1 MKRLAL
7 RISGGIMLAVLAL
20 LAVGQAQRGA
30 PAAAESNQTPHSSQN
45 TQGLAV
51 PTPENSAAT
60 PRPFTSNGTVNP
72 LRPDRPHADAAT
84 TPALQTMAGN
94 AGSAPAEK
102 LPGVSAPA
110 SASVIRTA
118 DRSQPLDPFASPTS
132 APAEQT
138 PSLAAPALGDP
149 AARSSGKPSTSAIAA
164 VAAEVRPTQETSPQ
178 APSAAAAIPHP
189 GQDHS
194 QHAGQASP
202 NRSGGPASQGP
213 SVVPPWTVPLSQ
225 PNVAADPTGTSAA
238 RTYSIQ
244 GVSDNRT
251 NQLPRPR
258 VAGASTA
265 DEPGLFHP
273 DEAAPGK
280 SIAPVPPS
288 ASPAASRRVPTAG
301 PSSKTG
307 VRASGP
313 QADQPT
319 PQVPADREPNP
330 RHAETDAQ
338 GSGVPGARE
347 LEGPQTPQIVVQKIA
362 PPEVQVGKPAVFEIH
377 LKNTGQVP
385 AQNVEVH
392 DEIPKGTRLLDTQP
406 KASRGVRGELV
417 WSLGTVKPNDEVRLQ
432 VHLMPT
438 DEGVLGS
445 KATVVF
451 GAEASARTVST
462 KPMLVLKTVAPQR
475 VQIGEEVT
483 FQITVSNPG
492 TGVAHQVV
500 LEERV
505 PPGLQHPAGS
515 DLVYEV
521 GSLKPGE
528 SRQLELKLLAVQA
541 GMVANVLTARGD
553 ANLKAE
559 DRLELEVLAPQLDIT
574 LEGPKRRYLER
585 EATYTVSISN
595 PGTAPARQ
603 VELIAQLPPGLKFV
617 SANNAGHYQEATRTV
632 HWTLEE
638 LPSKETGSVQLTT
651 VPVEPGQQ
659 FLRLRSTAEKGLSVE
674 KEMPVIVEGIAS
686 PSFQVTDTSDPVEVG
701 GETTYQIRVFN
712 QGSKAASNVQLLV
725 LLPSEL
731 RVVAA
736 EPTARQ
742 SSDPRRIVFDPLQH
756 LAPKAETIYRIR
768 VQAIKPGNHR
778 MRAQLS
784 ADEMEPVT
792 KEESTRVYSDE

>member
-1 MKRLAL
+1 MAKPAPSVIPPWTAPLA
-7 RISGGIMLAVLAL
+7 
-20 LAVGQAQRGA
+20 QNK
-30 PAAAESNQTPHSSQN
+30 AAAE
-45 TQGLAV
+45 
-51 PTPENSAAT
+51 
-60 PRPFTSNGTVNP
+60 
-72 LRPDRPHADAAT
+72 
-84 TPALQTMAGN
+84 PA
-94 AGSAPAEK
+94 
-102 LPGVSAPA
+102 
-110 SASVIRTA
+110 
-118 DRSQPLDPFASPTS
+118 
-132 APAEQT
+132 
-138 PSLAAPALGDP
+138 
-149 AARSSGKPSTSAIAA
+149 
-164 VAAEVRPTQETSPQ
+164 
-178 APSAAAAIPHP
+178 APSATSRPAHGDHEGHP
-189 GQDHS
+189 GGADS
-194 QHAGQASP
+194 LPGRNAGIS
-202 NRSGGPASQGP
+202 
-213 SVVPPWTVPLSQ
+213 
-225 PNVAADPTGTSAA
+225 PTG
-238 RTYSIQ
+238 
-244 GVSDNRT
+244 
-251 NQLPRPR
+251 
-258 VAGASTA
+258 

-273 DEAAPGK
+273 DDPAPGK
-280 SIAPVPPS
+280 PIARVPP
-288 ASPAASRRVPTAG
+288 AVVPPASRPAPATG
-301 PSSKTG
+301 PSGKIGAKTPG
-307 VRASGP
+307 SRADRPAIQLPAGP
-313 QADQPT
+313 QATVRQPES
-319 PQVPADREPNP
+319 D
-330 RHAETDAQ
+330 AE

-347 LEGPQTPQIVVQKIA
+347 LEGPQTPQIVVQKMA

-385 AQNVEVH
+385 AQNVEVR

-417 WSLGTVKPNDEVRLQ
+417 WSLGTVKPNEEVRLQ
-432 VHLMPT
+432 VQLMPT

-445 KATVVF
+445 KATVTF

-462 KPMLVLKTVAPQR
+462 KPMLVLKTAAPPR
-475 VQIGEEVT
+475 VQIGDEIT
-483 FQITVSNPG
+483 LQITVSNPG

-528 SRQLELKLLAVQA
+528 SRQLELKLVAVQA
-541 GMVANVLTARGD
+541 GVIANVLTARGD

-559 DRLELEVLAPQLDIT
+559 DRVELEVLAPQLDIA

-617 SANNAGHYQEATRTV
+617 SANNAGYYQEATRTV

-651 VPVEPGQQ
+651 VPIEPGQHL
-659 FLRLRSTAEKGLSVE
+659 LRLRSTADKGLSVE
-674 KEMPVIVEGIAS
+674 KELPVIIEGIAS
-686 PSFQVTDTSDPVEVG
+686 PSFQITDTSDPVEVG

-712 QGSKAASNVQLLV
+712 QGSKAASNVQLSV
-725 LLPSEL
+725 LLPPEL

-736 EPTARQ
+736 EPGVRQ
-742 SSDPRRIVFDPLQH
+742 SADPGRVVFDPLQR
-756 LAPKAETIYRIR
+756 LAPKAETTYRIR

-778 MRAQLS
+778 VRAQLS

>member
-1 MKRLAL
+1 MRP
-7 RISGGIMLAVLAL
+7 
-20 LAVGQAQRGA
+20 
-30 PAAAESNQTPHSSQN
+30 PA
-45 TQGLAV
+45 
-51 PTPENSAAT
+51 
-60 PRPFTSNGTVNP
+60 
-72 LRPDRPHADAAT
+72 DR
-84 TPALQTMAGN
+84 PALQA
-94 AGSAPAEK
+94 
-102 LPGVSAPA
+102 
-110 SASVIRTA
+110 
-118 DRSQPLDPFASPTS
+118 
-132 APAEQT
+132 
-138 PSLAAPALGDP
+138 
-149 AARSSGKPSTSAIAA
+149 
-164 VAAEVRPTQETSPQ
+164 
-178 APSAAAAIPHP
+178 
-189 GQDHS
+189 
-194 QHAGQASP
+194 
-202 NRSGGPASQGP
+202 
-213 SVVPPWTVPLSQ
+213 
-225 PNVAADPTGTSAA
+225 PTGRDGTQRESESDSA
-238 RTYSIQ
+238 
-244 GVSDNRT
+244 
-251 NQLPRPR
+251 
-258 VAGASTA
+258 
-265 DEPGLFHP
+265 
-273 DEAAPGK
+273 
-280 SIAPVPPS
+280 
-288 ASPAASRRVPTAG
+288 
-301 PSSKTG
+301 
-307 VRASGP
+307 
-313 QADQPT
+313 
-319 PQVPADREPNP
+319 
-330 RHAETDAQ
+330 

-347 LEGPQTPQIVVQKIA
+347 LEGPQAPQLVVQKIA

-385 AQNVEVH
+385 AQNVEVR

-417 WSLGTVKPNDEVRLQ
+417 WSLGTVKPNEDVRLQ
-432 VHLMPT
+432 VQLMPT

-445 KATVVF
+445 KATVTF

-492 TGVAHQVV
+492 TGVAQQVV

-528 SRQLELKLLAVQA
+528 SRQLELKLMAVQA
-541 GMVANVLTARGD
+541 GVVANVLAARGD
-553 ANLKAE
+553 AHLKAE
-559 DRLELEVLAPQLDIT
+559 DRVELEVLAPQLDIT

-585 EATYTVSISN
+585 EATYTVSVSN

-603 VELIAQLPPGLKFV
+603 VELVAQLPPGLKFI
-617 SANNAGHYQEATRTV
+617 SANNAGHYQQATHTV

-659 FLRLRSTAEKGLSVE
+659 LLRLRSTADKGLSVE

-712 QGSKAASNVQLLV
+712 QGSKAASNVQLSVV
-725 LLPSEL
+725 LPPEL

-736 EPTARQ
+736 EPSARQ
-742 SSDPRRIVFDPLQH
+742 SADPGRIIFDPLQR
-756 LAPKAETIYRIR
+756 LAPKAETTYRIR
-768 VQAIKPGNHR
+768 AQAIKPGNHR
-778 MRAQLS
+778 VRAQLS